1 MLTLKD
7 LVDNISV
14 DSAIIEIHVWND
26 DTNEYDFLFHF
37 EDCDDLGAKQ
47 ELRNSKYFC
56 APYHVRWIGA
66 EKYDYDIGIRIEI
79 ENFDESED
87 E

>member
-1 MLTLKD
+1 MTLKELCND
-7 LVDNISV
+7 VVLDAEVIDV
-14 DSAIIEIHVWND
+14 CVWND
-26 DTNEYDFLFHF
+26 DKNDYDGLFCF

-56 APYHVRWIGA
+56 APYHVTWIGA
-66 EKYDYDIGIRIEI
+66 EKYDHDIGIRIEI

-87 E
+87 K